1 MMIAFGLILPI
12 GTAVWWIRK
21 KKEKVRTVV
30 IGALTWLLFAVLLES
45 IPKLFLLNQA
55 TPIGRA
61 VLGNTALAA
70 AVGSLLAGI
79 FEETGRLLAFK
90 TVLRNRDN
98 KETSISHG
106 IGHGGFEA
114 LYILVMTGVQ
124 YLVYASMINAGR
136 FSELIEAAA
145 AQGADVSALESL
157 PSVIASITPLSTCL
171 TVFERIFAMLLHVG
185 LSILVFYAVK
195 MSRTGLYFL
204 AVLLHALFDVPAALY
219 QLGVIRNV
227 FIVEAM
233 LAVYSVVFF
242 IIIKKKLYDRDVAEQ
257 ELPL

>member
-1 MMIAFGLILPI
+1 MITQTSYAGLIMMIAFGLILPI

-157 PSVIASITPLSTCL
+157 PSVDMSYGIREDLRHAAACRTLDSCL
-171 TVFERIFAMLLHVG
+171 LCGKDVQNRSVFPRGAAPCAFRRARGFVSAGCDQERFHRRSHAGRIFGGVLHHNKEET
-185 LSILVFYAVK
+185 L
-195 MSRTGLYFL
+195 
-204 AVLLHALFDVPAALY
+204 
-219 QLGVIRNV
+219 
-227 FIVEAM
+227 
-233 LAVYSVVFF
+233 
-242 IIIKKKLYDRDVAEQ
+242 
-257 ELPL
+257 